1 MLLPEGKLG
10 WTCTLL
16 LGPCERKTW
25 LHLKEGTLLTKLKN
39 DRRNFLKNKL
49 GYTHELSLG
58 PPRTP
63 QPFPAC
69 T

>member
-16 LGPCERKTW
+16 LGPCERKTC

-49 GYTHELSLG
+49 GYTH
-58 PPRTP
+58 
-63 QPFPAC
+63 
-69 T
+69 